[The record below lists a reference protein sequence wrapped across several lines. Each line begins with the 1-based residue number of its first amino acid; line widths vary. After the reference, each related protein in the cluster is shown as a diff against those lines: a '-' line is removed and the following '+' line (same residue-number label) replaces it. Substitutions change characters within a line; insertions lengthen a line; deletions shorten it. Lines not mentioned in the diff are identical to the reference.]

1 MSQKGNDYDNEERKQ
16 EIVMEYYGM
25 RAQGETV
32 CMEEENQQG
41 ICQSSEREIT
51 IKYNNISV

>member
-1 MSQKGNDYDNEERKQ
+1 MSQKGNNYDNEDRKQ
-16 EIVMEYYGM
+16 EIVMECYGM

-32 CMEEENQQG
+32 CIEEEDQQG

-51 IKYNNISV
+51 TKYNNIRV